1 MKAKIKNLEQFYSSK
16 KGFAGDHRKKGV
28 YTVFSYFTPSGVEFR
43 RGYWFPAG
51 TPEAGIFD
59 RVPHE
64 IEVTL

>member
-16 KGFAGDHRKKGV
+16 KGFAG
-28 YTVFSYFTPSGVEFR
+28 
-43 RGYWFPAG
+43 

-64 IEVTL
+64 IEVTI